1 MAIDGSQSFAI
12 GDVVGAFGLPLGVA
26 ILFQNIFAVWAAL
39 VYLWL
44 DVLITGVFL
53 VILFYKPELQKRGD
67 FTLRDTVIIVTGQVV
82 LLGFLFWNRRKQRQE
97 RCDSSA

>member
-1 MAIDGSQSFAI
+1 MAIDGSQSFVI

-26 ILFQNIFAVWAAL
+26 ILFQNIFAVRVAL

-53 VILFYKPELQKRGD
+53 VLLLYKPALQNRGD
-67 FTLRDTVIIVTGQVV
+67 FILRDTIIIVTGQVV
-82 LLGFLFWNRRKQRQE
+82 LLGLLFWSRRKQRQE
-97 RCDSSA
+97 R